1 MWFLTAQNPITCRGC
16 NHTIPAGQMYLSDIP
31 ELKQEFGEGHSQ
43 LGVFRTFHTNCGE
56 CPSDISCYQRYASQ
70 QPTVDIL
77 KEVEC
82 SFCDHTIHEGQK
94 AYSECLI
101 ILMSKDTD
109 ESSEDEQTVGK
120 GFFSVG
126 NRTVN
131 RPVSFAELS
140 PDLIRKLRRAG
151 LGNGRGIRTHAGAEQ
166 LYVESIP
173 APVRNSGEEA
183 IRQFLKNKQ
192 ASHVESVA
200 NAPGK
205 AQNPGNIKWE
215 SGKSNQMRGSRN
227 MNGMEK
233 VGINAKNG
241 THAVGIV
248 AKNAAK
254 SAGRGAIL
262 AVVLEAPVSA
272 IENGIHVAKGRKS
285 KKEAIKDTVKDT
297 GKAGAVGGIVAGGIA
312 ALSAVG
318 AGAIIAPAAPV
329 LAVAGTGMFAIS
341 AIRRIGKAI
350 KEDADSEVAM
360 QSMQLYF
367 HAECNDCDPISSCYD
382 AYVEV
387 VSTVNFPAVLE
398 SEYPCYEAYVAAD
411 IGALH
416 ESERICLT

>member
-1 MWFLTAQNPITCRGC
+1 
-16 NHTIPAGQMYLSDIP
+16 
-31 ELKQEFGEGHSQ
+31 
-43 LGVFRTFHTNCGE
+43 
-56 CPSDISCYQRYASQ
+56 
-70 QPTVDIL
+70 
-77 KEVEC
+77 
-82 SFCDHTIHEGQK
+82 
-94 AYSECLI
+94 
-101 ILMSKDTD
+101 
-109 ESSEDEQTVGK
+109 
-120 GFFSVG
+120 
-126 NRTVN
+126 
-131 RPVSFAELS
+131 
-140 PDLIRKLRRAG
+140 
-151 LGNGRGIRTHAGAEQ
+151 
-166 LYVESIP
+166 
-173 APVRNSGEEA
+173 
-183 IRQFLKNKQ
+183 
-192 ASHVESVA
+192 
-200 NAPGK
+200 
-205 AQNPGNIKWE
+205 
-215 SGKSNQMRGSRN
+215 MRGSRN